1 MSEASIEIGGLA
13 FELGRKP
20 LRCGLH
26 GDPIEEGRCATCDAT
41 IAAFE
46 ERRSQRCSCGHRRDS
61 HSESAGL
68 CWVGYG
74 RPGPFCECMIFVLA
88 EPEAEA

>member
-1 MSEASIEIGGLA
+1 MAAEGQLEIGGLT

-26 GDPIEEGRCATCDAT
+26 GEPIEEGRCATCDA
-41 IAAFE
+41 
-46 ERRSQRCSCGHRRDS
+46 
-61 HSESAGL
+61 
-68 CWVGYG
+68 
-74 RPGPFCECMIFVLA
+74 VLA